1 MSKSVQNVS
10 ISSKGTQLTNS
21 FGDSFRKRRLWL
33 DSYIAVEDVKRR
45 KISNNIYERKHSL
58 KYFLPLGLEKSH
70 VCKSMFLST
79 LWLKSDGIITGFISA
94 KTNADEG
101 IQSILKDN
109 RGISTPTNKKN
120 VEIIKEHISSYQ
132 PKVSHYAS
140 ENAPNR
146 RYLDS
151 CLTVKSMGCSIK
163 TQKRHLSTLFSSFP
177 KWKHRIFEA
186 KPGWMRHEFSVE
198 FEIKPVTADV

>member
-1 MSKSVQNVS
+1 MTCSLFTKWRQSKKIVHAKEGEMMQIELNSIVISTNYVLIVMKSVEKCSECFNFVQRDTIN
-10 ISSKGTQLTNS
+10 KQFWGL
-21 FGDSFRKRRLWL
+21 SFRERRLWL

-79 LWLKSDGIITGFISA
+79 LGLKTDGMITGFISA

-101 IQSILKDN
+101 IQSMLKDY
-109 RGISTPTNKKN
+109 RGHSTPTKKKN
-120 VEIIKEHISSYQ
+120 AKIIKEHISSYQ

-146 RYLDS
+146 
-151 CLTVKSMGCSIK
+151 
-163 TQKRHLSTLFSSFP
+163 LF
-177 KWKHRIFEA
+177 
-186 KPGWMRHEFSVE
+186 
-198 FEIKPVTADV
+198 